1 MWHDLIARGALR
13 PLAGPPLALVAVT
26 TVLFA
31 LAVAAGLIGLPLLLL
46 ALSWVWTYAF
56 LLVSAVAHGLPLP
69 VLAIESANPWHE
81 PRPLLQLLLLAG
93 AASLAGFLGTH
104 LGAWAAI
111 GVGAFALLTL
121 PASLALLAV
130 EGSTARAVWPPAL
143 LRIAAGL
150 GAHYALL
157 LALGA
162 LYCAA
167 LAAVAPRLPPAALF
181 ALAQFLLYSLAT
193 TLGSALYARRH
204 ELGLEAWQAPE
215 HDRER
220 AQRSAD
226 RERAAW
232 ADAIYGLLRARRPAD
247 AWTQASAWL
256 AQHGRDPGDLRW
268 LRARALEWGEA
279 RFADRVGDDLVA
291 RLVALGRRGEALAEV
306 EACWA
311 RGGTVNLPDYR
322 DRDAL
327 EAAAREAGRDASLAR
342 LRAERAARAAGN

>member
-1 MWHDLIARGALR
+1 MWHDLIVRGALR
-13 PLAGPPLALVAVT
+13 PLAGPPLTLVAVT

-56 LLVSAVAHGLPLP
+56 LLVNAVAHGLPLP
-69 VLAIESANPWHE
+69 VLSVEAANPWHE

-93 AASLAGFLGTH
+93 VASLAGFLGAH

-143 LRIAAGL
+143 LRVALGL
-150 GAHYALL
+150 GAHYVLL

-162 LYCAA
+162 LYCAV
-167 LAAVAPRLPPAALF
+167 LAAATPRLPPAALF
-181 ALAQFLLYSLAT
+181 ALAQFFLYSLAT

-215 HDRER
+215 RDRER
-220 AQRSAD
+220 EQRSAD
-226 RERAAW
+226 RERAAL

-247 AWTQASAWL
+247 AWARASAWL
-256 AQHGRDPGDLRW
+256 EQHGRDPTDLRW
-268 LRARALEWGEA
+268 LHSRALEWGEA
-279 RFADRVGDDLVA
+279 RFADRIGDDLVA

-311 RGGTVNLPDYR
+311 RGGDVNLPDFR

-327 EAAAREAGRDASLAR
+327 EAAAREARRDATLAR
-342 LRAERAARAAGN
+342 LSAERAARAQGN